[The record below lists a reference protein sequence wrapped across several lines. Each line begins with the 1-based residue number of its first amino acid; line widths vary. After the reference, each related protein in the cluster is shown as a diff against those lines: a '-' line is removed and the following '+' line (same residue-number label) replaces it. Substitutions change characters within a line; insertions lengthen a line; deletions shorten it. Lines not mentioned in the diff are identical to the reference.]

1 MSLKVSLDMFFFFFF
16 RYSAGHGLDSI
27 PLYGIGG
34 LMSLN
39 ILYSLDM
46 I

>member
-1 MSLKVSLDMFFFFFF
+1 MSLKVSLDMIFFFFFG
-16 RYSAGHGLDSI
+16 YSDGHGLDSI

-34 LMSLN
+34 LMSLK

-46 I
+46 M